1 MNMYASVLVEIINI
15 NKTFTYEIPNNINV
29 EIGIRVQVLFGKQIV
44 EGFVTEITDQ
54 KSDYETKK

>member
-1 MNMYASVLVEIINI
+1 MYASVLVEIINI